1 MKEHD
6 DILASVKAD
15 AVAASVKADAIAQ
28 VLRGVDTVGMD
39 ANAIS
44 ALFEEINKL
53 F

>member
-6 DILASVKAD
+6 DIP
-15 AVAASVKADAIAQ
+15 ASVKADAIAQ

-39 ANAIS
+39 ANAIR